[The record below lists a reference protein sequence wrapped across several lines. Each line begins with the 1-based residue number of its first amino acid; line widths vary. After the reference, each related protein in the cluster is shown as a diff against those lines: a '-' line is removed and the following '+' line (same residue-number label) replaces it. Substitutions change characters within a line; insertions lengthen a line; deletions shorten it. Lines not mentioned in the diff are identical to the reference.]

1 MTGEIIGFPRRVSSF
16 VSAVDLERVRRQTDA
31 DIRRRAEEASA
42 AIAAELERERRKAK
56 FLRFVAGVVVVFVAF
71 LFAATCVG
79 AEERPPSLKR
89 TFLLHAAPAVAD
101 LAVTEYVLRSNPLAR
116 ESNGLML
123 FNQHTTSGRVASN
136 AVTVGVLTVVDYL
149 AQRAGAKG
157 FARFVRIAHVGGRGV
172 AIGVTLSAR

>member
-1 MTGEIIGFPRRVSSF
+1 MTGEIIGFPRRVSPF
-16 VSAVDLERVRRQTDA
+16 LSAVDLERVRRQTDA
-31 DIRRRAEEASA
+31 DLRRRAEEASA
-42 AIAAELERERRKAK
+42 AVARELERERRKAK
-56 FLRFVAGVVVVFVAF
+56 FVRFVAGVLVALGV
-71 LFAATCVG
+71 LFILVGCAG
-79 AEERPPSLKR
+79 AEDRPPSLKR